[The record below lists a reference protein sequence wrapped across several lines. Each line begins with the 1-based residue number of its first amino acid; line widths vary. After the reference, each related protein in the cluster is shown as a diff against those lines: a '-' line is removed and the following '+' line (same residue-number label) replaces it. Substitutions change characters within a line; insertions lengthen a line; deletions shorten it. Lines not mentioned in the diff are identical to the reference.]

1 MIRTVIVGIIK
12 AKDKNLIIT
21 TRVEI
26 IMVVAVDTI
35 VALEVIKIDNLT
47 TAHMDIN
54 IIISS
59 LPIIIHMEIGVIITI
74 AITSSNNSRIMSS
87 ITTITTLITIYTILV
102 QVLLVKITIISNK
115 IINTNRITG
124 IKVRDTKVITIVI
137 RVRDIN
143 NTITRVVHIKI
154 ININLI
160 NNTKATNKDLKI
172 IIF

>member
-35 VALEVIKIDNLT
+35 VALEVIKIDSLI

-54 IIISS
+54 IIISN
-59 LPIIIHMEIGVIITI
+59 LPIIIHMVIGVIITI

-102 QVLLVKITIISNK
+102 LLLLVKITIISNK

>member
-35 VALEVIKIDNLT
+35 VVLEVIKTDNLT
-47 TAHMDIN
+47 TVHMVIN
-54 IIISS
+54 IIISN
-59 LPIIIHMEIGVIITI
+59 LPIIIHMVIGVIITI